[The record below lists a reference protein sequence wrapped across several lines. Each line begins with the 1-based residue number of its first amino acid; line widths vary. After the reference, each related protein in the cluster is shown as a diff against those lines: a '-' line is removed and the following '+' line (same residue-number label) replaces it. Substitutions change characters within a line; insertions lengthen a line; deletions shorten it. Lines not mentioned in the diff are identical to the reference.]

1 MKMYYT
7 DKINY
12 NLELIYHNNELQKE
26 FNYYKTKIPEKYS
39 LFNKYNKIINFFQ
52 QNILYKQ
59 EKELWNNI
67 DIRDKLIKNRIKYL
81 NKSFSELTTYDIL
94 SGFKKSGIYYGY
106 SRFNPL
112 IIKKFHIDYN
122 TKICY
127 DPCGGWGDRLL
138 GSLNIQKYIYN
149 DLSPSIKSNIDDII
163 NYFDI
168 VNTVTYNKDACV
180 FIPNEQ
186 FDTMF
191 TCPPYFNT
199 EKYECD
205 SFDSIEAFQDF
216 IDMLFNIFYNKDTCK
231 TFGMVIR
238 EDLMHKNNYIQKFL
252 LKTNKSHLAK
262 TNKKINEYLY
272 IFQK

>member
-1 MKMYYT
+1 MYYT
-7 DKINY
+7 NKINY

-67 DIRDKLIKNRIKYL
+67 SIRDKLIENRIKYL

-149 DLSPSIKSNIDDII
+149 DLSPSIKSNVDNII

-168 VNTVTYNKDACV
+168 TNTVTYNKDACE
-180 FIPNEQ
+180 FTPNEQ

-205 SFDSIEAFQDF
+205 SFDSIGAFQNF

-238 EDLMHKNNYIQKFL
+238 EDLMHKNDYIQKFL
-252 LKTNKSHLAK
+252 LKTNKSHLVK